1 MLECT
6 ETAQTQHTTQQP
18 RVHKHTLSCGND
30 NTLLHGETSWLGL
43 NKIQKNELFF
53 RLIYYALYSIT
64 VTKTETMGVDALED
78 NSCNITVLP
87 TNLYWESNAF
97 KKQDI
102 RASLHYL
109 CVQKLESHQLGNI
122 LNQPAILGPVLQ
134 KVDNRVSF
142 I

>member
-6 ETAQTQHTTQQP
+6 ETAQTQRTTRQP
-18 RVHKHTLSCGND
+18 RVHKYTLSCNND
-30 NTLLHGETSWLGL
+30 NTLLHGETSWLGF

-53 RLIYYALYSIT
+53 RLKITIIYYALYSIT

-97 KKQDI
+97 KKRYSCQF
-102 RASLHYL
+102 ALSVCSKAGVTLA
-109 CVQKLESHQLGNI
+109 G
-122 LNQPAILGPVLQ
+122 
-134 KVDNRVSF
+134 
-142 I
+142 